1 MKISILFRLFCK
13 NAVVSYVLQWNFTHL
28 IGARPASID
37 SFAQARRLVGFSAD
51 WAFCFEFYQN
61 SYTVFNTAPYSIAWL
76 CTTLVR
82 QFGAP
87 LATLHG
93 TWSLYNIHPCTDV
106 RPLCCLNCIQLQFFS
121 HSPSQHILFLF
132 RFSYLTLVQNCTCGM
147 DNSRYQV
154 KESRPSLWQ
163 NSYMKSLLNRME
175 KIMIQSTRMAN
186 PKIAPK

>member
-13 NAVVSYVLQWNFTHL
+13 NAVVSYVLLWNFAHL
-28 IGARPASID
+28 IGARPASVV
-37 SFAQARRLVGFSAD
+37 SFAQARPLVGFSAD
-51 WAFCFEFYQN
+51 LAFCFEFYQN

-76 CTTLVR
+76 CTTPVR

-106 RPLCCLNCIQLQFFS
+106 RPLCCLNCIQLHFFS
-121 HSPSQHILFLF
+121 HSHSQHIFFLF
-132 RFSYLTLVQNCTCGM
+132 RFSYLTLVQNYTCGM
-147 DNSRYQV
+147 DNNRYQG

-163 NSYMKSLLNRME
+163 NNYMKSLLNRME